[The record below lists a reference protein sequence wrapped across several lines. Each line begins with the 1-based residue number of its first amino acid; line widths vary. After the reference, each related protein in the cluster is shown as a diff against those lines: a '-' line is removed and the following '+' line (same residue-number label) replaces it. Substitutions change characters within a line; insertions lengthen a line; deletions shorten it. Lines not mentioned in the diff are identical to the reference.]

1 MIHTDNE
8 GDDMDDHREQRG
20 WKFSRT
26 LSLDSLL
33 AVGAAAFAVI
43 FFGTTLDKRLSLME
57 SKYDDLV
64 KVIDR
69 NEANQKERS
78 NRLEETVKEQ
88 SRQIQQLLPGPS
100 RR

>member
-1 MIHTDNE
+1 MVHPDE
-8 GDDMDDHREQRG
+8 GADMEQRPANT

-57 SKYDDLV
+57 QKYEDLV
-64 KVIDR
+64 KMIER
-69 NEANQKERS
+69 NEQSQKERAT
-78 NRLEETVKEQ
+78 RIELEIKDQ
-88 SRQIQQLLPGPS
+88 GRQIQQMLPQ

>member
-1 MIHTDNE
+1 MSEDAH
-8 GDDMDDHREQRG
+8 QK

-57 SKYDDLV
+57 AKYEDLV
-64 KVIDR
+64 KIIER
-69 NEANQKERS
+69 NEVSNKERA
-78 NRLEETVKEQ
+78 NRIEEAVRDQGRQVQQVLTV
-88 SRQIQQLLPGPS
+88 PPV

>member
-1 MIHTDNE
+1 MHSDEPQNNA
-8 GDDMDDHREQRG
+8 

-43 FFGTTLDKRLSLME
+43 FFGTTLDKRLTLME
-57 SKYDDLV
+57 SKYDELA

-69 NEANQKERS
+69 NELAQKERAG
-78 NRLEETVKEQ
+78 RIEEAVKDQ
-88 SRQIQQLLPGPS
+88 GRQIQQLIVSPPP

>member
-1 MIHTDNE
+1 MHDQNE
-8 GDDMDDHREQRG
+8 NGQERAT

-33 AVGAAAFAVI
+33 AVGAAAIAVI

-57 SKYDDLV
+57 SKYEDLT
-64 KVIDR
+64 KIIER
-69 NEANQKERS
+69 NEQAQKERAS
-78 NRLEETVKEQ
+78 RIEETVREQ
-88 SRQIQQLLPGPS
+88 GRQVQQLLTAPAA

>member
-1 MIHTDNE
+1 MHNE
-8 GDDMDDHREQRG
+8 PPNGDPKT

-57 SKYDDLV
+57 SKYEDLV
-64 KVIDR
+64 KLIER
-69 NEANQKERS
+69 NEQSQKERAS
-78 NRLEETVKEQ
+78 RIEETVKDQ
-88 SRQIQQLLPGPS
+88 GRQIQQMLPGVE
-100 RR
+100 RRR

>member
-1 MIHTDNE
+1 MHVEDGTE
-8 GDDMDDHREQRG
+8 VERGG

-57 SKYDDLV
+57 SKYDELT

-69 NEANQKERS
+69 NEQAQKERAG
-78 NRLEETVKEQ
+78 RLEDTVKDQ
-88 SRQIQQLLPGPS
+88 GRQIQQLLVQPP